1 MLAISRL
8 MLVNIPNIQ
17 VSWLTMGTDIAQLC
31 LNAGANDMSSIM
43 IEENVVSQ
51 AGKNIKL
58 AQREME
64 RLIINAGY
72 CPKQRDQQY
81 EIMK

>member
-1 MLAISRL
+1 LYEVR
-8 MLVNIPNIQ
+8 
-17 VSWLTMGTDIAQLC
+17 
-31 LNAGANDMSSIM
+31 
-43 IEENVVSQ
+43 
-51 AGKNIKL
+51 KNIKL